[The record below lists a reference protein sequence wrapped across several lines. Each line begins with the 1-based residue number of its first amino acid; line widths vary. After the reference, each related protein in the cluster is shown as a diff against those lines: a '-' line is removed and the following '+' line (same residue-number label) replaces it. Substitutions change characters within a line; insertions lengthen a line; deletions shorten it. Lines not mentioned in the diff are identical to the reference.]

1 MKALVSKPHL
11 LSRVATLALGKT
23 IGGSAAEFTDVP
35 EPAISPNEILVK
47 VRAVALNPTDHMHID
62 AISPPG
68 SIIGCDYAGEVSKV
82 GSNAASAWSVGDRVA
97 GVVHGGL
104 YPDRGAFAEYLKI
117 DSDLA
122 WKVPDNVDDAAAA
135 TFGVSA
141 VTAMLSLNVRLG
153 LPYPGEKQPED
164 IRRQQRAPVVFIYA
178 GSTAAGLFAI
188 QVAKLAGYTVVTT
201 ASPHSTDLVKSYG
214 ADAVFDY
221 HDPDVA
227 TAIIKQYPDI
237 SIAVDCFSKGK
248 SFGISD
254 EVLKNTKGKLITLL
268 QPPKPKYPGVE
279 HELILAYTLM
289 GHAFQWLPPVGPK
302 FPAIPGDRKA
312 LARFY
317 STLPQLVSDKKL
329 RAPPIFLEEGGWNGI
344 LTGLDKL
351 RAGKVSGG
359 KIVVKL

>member
-11 LSRVATLALGKT
+11 LSRLATLALGKT

-35 EPAISPNEILVK
+35 EPVISPNEILVK
-47 VRAVALNPTDHMHID
+47 VHAVALNPTDHMHID
-62 AISPPG
+62 AVSPPG
-68 SIIGCDYAGEVSKV
+68 SIIGCDYAGEVFKV
-82 GSNAASAWSVGDRVA
+82 GSNAVKAWSVGDRVA
-97 GVVHGGL
+97 GVVHGGIS
-104 YPDRGAFAEYLKI
+104 PERGAFAEYLKI

-122 WKVPDNVDDAAAA
+122 WKVPDDVDDAAAT

-141 VTAMLSLNVRLG
+141 ATAMLALNARLG
-153 LPYPGEKQPED
+153 LPYPGEKQD
-164 IRRQQRAPVVFIYA
+164 TQRQHTAPVIFIYA
-178 GSTAAGLFAI
+178 GSTAAGLFTV
-188 QVAKLAGYTVVTT
+188 QVAKLAGCTVVTT

-227 TAIIKQYPDI
+227 TAITKQYPNI

-248 SFGISD
+248 SFAISD
-254 EVLKNTKGKLITLL
+254 EVLRNSKGKLITLL

-279 HELILAYTLM
+279 HELILAYTLF
-289 GHAFQWLPPVGPK
+289 GHPFQWLPPIGPK
-302 FPAIPGDRKA
+302 WPALPDDRKA
-312 LARFY
+312 LARFFA
-317 STLPQLVSDKKL
+317 SLPQLVSDKKL

>member
-23 IGGSAAEFTDVP
+23 IGGPAAEFTDVP

-68 SIIGCDYAGEVSKV
+68 SIIGCDYAGEVFKV

-104 YPDRGAFAEYLKI
+104 FPDQGAFAEYLKI

-122 WKVPDNVDDAAAA
+122 WKVPDDVDDAAAA

-141 VTAMLSLNVRLG
+141 VTAMLALNARLG
-153 LPYPGEKQPED
+153 LPYPGDKQD
-164 IRRQQRAPVVFIYA
+164 IRRQQTTPVIFIYA
-178 GSTAAGLFAI
+178 GSTAAGLLSI

-221 HDPDVA
+221 HDPGVA
-227 TAIIKQYPDI
+227 AAITKQYPDI
-237 SIAVDCFSKGK
+237 SIAVDCFSKGQ
-248 SFGISD
+248 SFRISD
-254 EVLKNTKGKLITLL
+254 EVLKNSKGKLITLL
-268 QPPKPKYPGVE
+268 QPPKPKYPGIQ
-279 HELILAYTLM
+279 HELILAYTLL
-289 GHAFQWLPPVGPK
+289 GRPFQWLPPVGPK
-302 FPAIPGDRKA
+302 WPAIPDDRKA

-317 STLPQLVSDKKL
+317 AGLPQLVSDKKL

-359 KIVVKL
+359 KMVVKL

>member
-68 SIIGCDYAGEVSKV
+68 SIIGCDYAGEVFKV
-82 GSNAASAWSVGDRVA
+82 GSNAARAWSVGDRVA
-97 GVVHGGL
+97 GAVHGGL
-104 YPDRGAFAEYLKI
+104 FPDRGAFAEYLKI

-122 WKVPDNVDDAAAA
+122 WKVPADVDDAAAA

-141 VTAMLSLNVRLG
+141 VTAMLSLNARLG
-153 LPYPGEKQPED
+153 LPYPGEKQD
-164 IRRQQRAPVVFIYA
+164 IRRQQPAPVIFIYA
-178 GSTAAGLFAI
+178 GSTAAGLFTI
-188 QVAKLAGYTVVTT
+188 QIAKLAGYTVVTT
-201 ASPHSTDLVKSYG
+201 ASPHSTDLVTSYG
-214 ADAVFDY
+214 ADAVFNY
-221 HDPDVA
+221 QDPDIA
-227 TAIIKQYPDI
+227 AAIVKQYPDI

-254 EVLKNTKGKLITLL
+254 TVLKNSKGKLITLL

-279 HELILAYTLM
+279 HEFILAYTLF
-289 GHAFQWLPPVGPK
+289 GHSFQWLPPIGPRW
-302 FPAIPGDRKA
+302 PALPDDRKA

-317 STLPQLVSDKKL
+317 ATLPQLVSDKKL
-329 RAPPIFLEEGGWNGI
+329 RAPPVFLEEGGWNGI

>member
-11 LSRVATLALGKT
+11 LSRIATIALGRT
-23 IGGSAAEFTDVP
+23 IGGPAAEFTEVS
-35 EPAISPNEILVK
+35 EPTISPNEILVK

-62 AISPPG
+62 VISPPG

-82 GSNAASAWSVGDRVA
+82 GSNAVKAWSVGDRVA

-104 YPDRGAFAEYLKI
+104 SPERGAFAEYLKI

-122 WKVPDNVDDAAAA
+122 WKVPDDVDDAVAT

-141 VTAMLSLNVRLG
+141 ATAMLALNARLG
-153 LPYPGEKQPED
+153 FPYPGEKQD
-164 IRRQQRAPVVFIYA
+164 TQRQQRGPVVFIYA
-178 GSTAAGLFAI
+178 GSTAAGLFTI

-227 TAIIKQYPDI
+227 TAIVKQYPNI
-237 SIAVDCFSKGK
+237 SVAVDCFSKGN

-254 EVLKNTKGKLITLL
+254 EVLKNSKGKLITLL

-279 HELILAYTLM
+279 HELILAYTLF
-289 GHAFQWLPPVGPK
+289 GHPFQWLPPVGPK
-302 FPAIPGDRKA
+302 WAALPDDRKA
-312 LARFY
+312 LARFFAV
-317 STLPQLVSDKKL
+317 LPQLVSDKKL

-351 RAGKVSGG
+351 RAGNVSGG

>member
-1 MKALVSKPHL
+1 MKALVSQPHL

-35 EPAISPNEILVK
+35 EPAISPDEILVK
-47 VRAVALNPTDHMHID
+47 VRAVAINPTDHMHID
-62 AISPPG
+62 AISPSG
-68 SIIGCDYAGEVSKV
+68 SIIGCDYAGEVFKV
-82 GSNAASAWSVGDRVA
+82 GSNAARSWSVGDRVA
-97 GVVHGGL
+97 GAVHGGL
-104 YPDRGAFAEYLKI
+104 FPDRGAFAEYLKV

-122 WKVPDNVDDAAAA
+122 WKVPADVDDAAAA

-141 VTAMLSLNVRLG
+141 VTAMLGLNARLG
-153 LPYPGEKQPED
+153 LPYPGEKHD
-164 IRRQQRAPVVFIYA
+164 IQRQQPAPVIFIYG

-188 QVAKLAGYTVVTT
+188 QVAKLAGCTVITT
-201 ASPHSTDLVKSYG
+201 ASPHSTDLVTSYG

-227 TAIIKQYPDI
+227 AAIVKQYPDI
-237 SIAVDCFSKGK
+237 SIAVDCFSKGR
-248 SFGISD
+248 SFSISD
-254 EVLKNTKGKLITLL
+254 TVLKNSKGKLITLL
-268 QPPKPKYPGVE
+268 QPPKPTYPGVE
-279 HELILAYTLM
+279 HEFILAYTLF
-289 GHAFQWLPPVGPK
+289 GHPFQWLPPIGPRW
-302 FPAIPGDRKA
+302 PAIPDDRKA

-317 STLPQLVSDKKL
+317 ATLPQLVSDKKL
-329 RAPPIFLEEGGWNGI
+329 RAPPVFLEEGGWNGI

>member
-11 LSRVATLALGKT
+11 FSRIATIALGRT
-23 IGGSAAEFTDVP
+23 IGGPAAEFTEVP

-82 GSNAASAWSVGDRVA
+82 GSNAVKAWSVGDRVA

-104 YPDRGAFAEYLKI
+104 SPERGAFAEYLKI

-122 WKVPDNVDDAAAA
+122 WKVPDDVDDAAAT

-141 VTAMLSLNVRLG
+141 ATAMLALNARLG
-153 LPYPGEKQPED
+153 FPYPGEKQD
-164 IRRQQRAPVVFIYA
+164 TQRQQTAPVVFIYA
-178 GSTAAGLFAI
+178 GSTAAGLFTI
-188 QVAKLAGYTVVTT
+188 QIAKLAGYTVVTT

-227 TAIIKQYPDI
+227 TAIVKQYPNI
-237 SIAVDCFSKGK
+237 SVGVDCFSKGK

-254 EVLKNTKGKLITLL
+254 EVLKNSKGKLITLL

-279 HELILAYTLM
+279 HELILAYTLF
-289 GHAFQWLPPVGPK
+289 GHPFQWLPPIGPK
-302 FPAIPGDRKA
+302 WLALPDDRKA
-312 LARFY
+312 LARFFAV
-317 STLPQLVSDKKL
+317 LPQLVSDKKL

-351 RAGKVSGG
+351 RAGNVSGG